1 MGIPLFFFFNCGRFG
16 ANSSSEMRIMKKS
29 LPMRC
34 LAGGILLGIAFGLI
48 PASGAFAQDAPIT
61 RDEKGELTKEQ
72 LNQIIEQKKNAKE
85 GPYQILLQVII
96 FEVFLRNEDKIGF
109 LYDILGEVGEFRGTN
124 LAGDPVVESD
134 LSVLGSGNRNELLP
148 AGANIVT
155 NIFEGDEGR
164 VEAIFQALAE
174 DQKVTVHANPN
185 LLTLEG
191 VPARL
196 ENVEDVPFLERQVV
210 GESETFTTE
219 FRNTGVS
226 LEMTPTVEFGE
237 MDVLRERPFIW
248 LDVTANLSNV
258 SRYREEEGFTQP
270 ILDSRNYHSRLCVR
284 ADQRVIIGSHY
295 RDQQTNQMRGIP
307 ILKDIPVM
315 GRLFKG
321 TSDTNRISQL
331 YVIIKPTLLDLY
343 GQPVAG
349 ESAGDPELDAKKIRE
364 LLDERSKEINTKTSP
379 FENFRELFIDRTS
392 PQ

>member
-1 MGIPLFFFFNCGRFG
+1 MMKIRLFRRHWACV
-16 ANSSSEMRIMKKS
+16 
-29 LPMRC
+29 
-34 LAGGILLGIAFGLI
+34 GLI
-48 PASGAFAQDAPIT
+48 GFSLLLLSSGVSLAQNPPIT
-61 RDEKGELTKEQ
+61 RDDKGNLTNDQ
-72 LNQIIEQKKNAKE
+72 LNQIVEQKKTVKD
-85 GPYQILLQVII
+85 GPYQVLLQVII

-109 LYDILGEVGEFRGTN
+109 IYDILGEVGEFRGTN
-124 LAGDPVVESD
+124 LAGDPVIESD
-134 LSVLGSGNRNELLP
+134 LGVLGSGNRNEQLP

-164 VEAIFQALAE
+164 VEAVFQALAE

-191 VPARL
+191 IPARL

-237 MDVLRERPFIW
+237 MDVLRQKPFIW
-248 LDVTANLSNV
+248 LDITANLASV

-284 ADQRVIIGSHY
+284 ADQRIIIGSHY

-321 TSDTNRISQL
+321 TSDGNRISQL

-343 GQPVAG
+343 GQPVGG
-349 ESAGDPELDAKKIRE
+349 EAVEDPELDAKKIRE
-364 LLDERSKEINTKTSP
+364 LLDERSKEINNKTSP
-379 FENFRELFIDRTS
+379 FENFRELFIDRAS